1 MLYSRFLFASLVA
14 ASVLGFGGPGPAVAA
29 PYGFED
35 QPIGAATP
43 LTASINGVSA
53 TFSGPS
59 GVDPDA
65 FEVSYNSSSG
75 PFRAPY
81 LTLTTAFLTVGNAI
95 GAIGAPLRIAFAAS
109 VTSVSLLFALDD
121 PANTT
126 ALSLTTNTGGAA
138 SARGAL
144 ATGFR
149 YPEGTLSYAGLAFT
163 VLTLASLAPDFQ
175 IDDITVAAS
184 ALPSPVPEPA
194 GLAVLGIGLAA
205 LPILRHRART

>member
-1 MLYSRFLFASLVA
+1 MTDHRLWLACLA
-14 ASVLGFGGPGPAVAA
+14 AATVFGLGGPGPAVAA

-35 QPIGAATP
+35 QSIGAATP

-65 FEVSYNSSSG
+65 FEVSYNSTSG
-75 PFRAPY
+75 PFGAPY
-81 LTLTTAFLTVGNAI
+81 RTLTTSFLTVGNAF
-95 GAIGAPLRIAFAAS
+95 GAIGAPLRIAFAAP
-109 VTSVSLLFALDD
+109 VTSISLLFALDD

-126 ALSLTTNTGGAA
+126 ALSLTTDAGGTAT
-138 SARGAL
+138 ARGAL

-149 YPEGTLSYAGLAFT
+149 YPEGTLSYAGPAFT

-175 IDDITVAAS
+175 IDGITVAAS
-184 ALPSPVPEPA
+184 ALPPSVPEPA
-194 GLAVLGIGLAA
+194 GLAVLGTGLAA
-205 LPILRHRART
+205 LPILRRRGRA